1 MNLKTTLRSALTVA
15 ALAAIPAAAVAQM
28 KIIAVQ
34 AKVGGTNYGV
44 APNAEPIPV
53 NVGDRV
59 RVDLVGTSIEGGR
72 GVERQV
78 NARFDVPGGRGPIDI
93 AQAGSNWVVVNI
105 RSAGDAQLGYSVNGN
120 YDMRGNLR
128 SGRITFQISDN
139 RRRGGQDRGQGGDGD
154 RGGYGDRG
162 GHGGHERWDRA
173 QDVTR
178 RLYLGILGAE
188 PRGDEAR
195 HDTERIAREGSAGVR
210 DVARSLAVNAQ
221 RNRNQRMGEDE
232 AIRVLGDLYR
242 GLLGRDM
249 NNRDLWI
256 RDRGFHD
263 SVNTLRRDGLVRV
276 VDGIVASDEFRS
288 VNKLNELDR
297 MPRWDEHDRDHDR
310 RPGV

>member
-1 MNLKTTLRSALTVA
+1 MNLKTYFRSALTVA

-44 APNAEPIPV
+44 APNTEPIPV
-53 NVGDRV
+53 TVGDRV

-78 NARFDVPGGRGPIDI
+78 NARFNVAGGRGQLDI
-93 AQAGSNWVVVNI
+93 GQSGSNWVTITI
-105 RSAGDAQLGYSVNGN
+105 RSAGDGTAQLGYSVTGN
-120 YDMRGNLR
+120 YDMRGNMR
-128 SGRITFQISDN
+128 DGRITFQIADN
-139 RRRGGQDRGQGGDGD
+139 RHGGGQGGPV
-154 RGGYGDRG
+154 
-162 GHGGHERWDRA
+162 HGRNERWERA

-178 RLYLGILGAE
+178 RLYRGILGAD

-195 HDTERIAREGSAGVR
+195 NDTDRIARDGSGAIR
-210 DVARSLAVNAQ
+210 DISRSLAVEAQ
-221 RNRNQRMGEDE
+221 RQRSPRMGEDE

-249 NNRDLWI
+249 SNRDLWE

-263 SVNTLRRDGLVRV
+263 SVGRLRRDGLVRI
-276 VDGIVASDEFRS
+276 VDSIVTSEEFRS

-297 MPRWDEHDRDHDR
+297 MPRGDRDGRDGRGDR
-310 RPGV
+310 DRH

>member
-1 MNLKTTLRSALTVA
+1 MNLKTTLRSALAVA

-59 RVDLVGTSIEGGR
+59 RVDLVGTSIEGGH

-93 AQAGSNWVVVNI
+93 VQAGSNWVVVNI
-105 RSAGDAQLGYSVNGN
+105 RAAGDAQLGYSVAGN

-128 SGRITFQISDN
+128 SGRITFQIADN
-139 RRRGGQDRGQGGDGD
+139 RHSGGPGRGN
-154 RGGYGDRG
+154 
-162 GHGGHERWDRA
+162 ERWERA
-173 QDVTR
+173 QDITR

-195 HDTERIAREGSAGVR
+195 QDTERVAREGSAGVR
-210 DVARSLAVNAQ
+210 DVARTLAINAQ
-221 RNRNQRMGEDE
+221 RSRSPRMGQDE

-242 GLLGRDM
+242 GLLGRSM
-249 NNRDLWI
+249 SNRDLWDQ
-256 RDRGFHD
+256 DRGFRG
-263 SVNTLRRDGLVRV
+263 NIETIRRDGLGRM
-276 VDGIVASDEFRS
+276 VDVIVSSEEFRS
-288 VNKLNELDR
+288 VNRLNELDR
-297 MPRWDEHDRDHDR
+297 MPRWERDGRDHDR
-310 RPGV
+310 RPGA

>member
-1 MNLKTTLRSALTVA
+1 MNLKKYLRSALTVA
-15 ALAAIPAAAVAQM
+15 ALAAIPAAAIAQM

-44 APNAEPIPV
+44 APNQELIPV
-53 NVGDRV
+53 TVGDRV

-78 NARFDVPGGRGPIDI
+78 NAHFNVAGGRGQLDI
-93 AQAGSNWVVVNI
+93 GQAGSNWVVVNI
-105 RSAGDAQLGYSVNGN
+105 RSVGDGTAQLGYSVAGN
-120 YDMRGNLR
+120 YDMRGNMR
-128 SGRITFQISDN
+128 DGRIAFQITDN
-139 RRRGGQDRGQGGDGD
+139 RRGGGPAHGQGGNA
-154 RGGYGDRG
+154 GGG
-162 GHGGHERWDRA
+162 ERWARA

-178 RLYLGILGAE
+178 RLYRGILGTD

-195 HDTERIAREGSAGVR
+195 NDTERIARDGSAAVR
-210 DVARSLAVNAQ
+210 DVARALASEGQ
-221 RNRNQRMGEDE
+221 RRHARMGEDE

-249 NNRDLWI
+249 SNRDLWQ

-263 SVNTLRRDGLVRV
+263 SVGTLRRDGLVRI
-276 VDGIVASDEFRS
+276 VDGIVSSEEFRS

-297 MPRWDEHDRDHDR
+297 GDRGDHGDRGGRDGRDNRDR
-310 RPGV
+310 RPPGA

>member
-1 MNLKTTLRSALTVA
+1 MNLKTYLRSALTVA

-44 APNAEPIPV
+44 APNAEQIPV

-78 NARFDVPGGRGPIDI
+78 NARFDVASGRGMIDI
-93 AQAGSNWVVVNI
+93 VQAGSNWAVVNV
-105 RSAGDAQLGYSVNGN
+105 RSAGDAQLGYSVTGN
-120 YDMRGNLR
+120 YEMRGNMR
-128 SGRITFQISDN
+128 AGRITLQISDN
-139 RRRGGQDRGQGGDGD
+139 RRHGGPGGQGGYDNGGYEHGG
-154 RGGYGDRG
+154 RGGN
-162 GHGGHERWDRA
+162 ERWDRA
-173 QDVTR
+173 KDVTR

-195 HDTERIAREGSAGVR
+195 ADTERIARDGSAGVR

-221 RNRNQRMGEDE
+221 RHQNPRMGEDE

-242 GLLGRDM
+242 GLLRREM
-249 NNRDLWI
+249 SNRDLWI

-263 SVNTLRRDGLVRV
+263 SVIALRRDGLVRI

-297 MPRWDEHDRDHDR
+297 MPRWDRDHDR
-310 RPGV
+310 RPGA

>member
-53 NVGDRV
+53 KVGDRV

-105 RSAGDAQLGYSVNGN
+105 RSAGDAQLGYAVNGN

-128 SGRITFQISDN
+128 SGRINFQISDN
-139 RRRGGQDRGQGGDGD
+139 RRRGGQADNAD
-154 RGGYGDRG
+154 YGDRG
-162 GHGGHERWDRA
+162 GRGNERWGRA

-195 HDTERIAREGSAGVR
+195 HDTERVAREGSAGVR

-221 RNRNQRMGEDE
+221 RSQNPRMGEDE
-232 AIRVLGDLYR
+232 AVRVLGNLYR
-242 GLLGRDM
+242 GLLGRTMSD
-249 NNRDLWI
+249 RDLWI

-263 SVNTLRRDGLVRV
+263 SVNTLRRDGLVRI
-276 VDGIVASDEFRS
+276 VDGIIASDEFRS

-297 MPRWDEHDRDHDR
+297 MPRWEGNGRDEHDR
-310 RPGV
+310 RPGA